1 MKKILAIAFTI
12 ISSGNLKAQEI
23 IKVGEEKTI
32 TCTGTFTSQ
41 LQNYYSN
48 GTKASISK
56 FFMDNVGDSIIVFEA
71 IIYADR
77 VAQTVIKRSVAK
89 KDIDKGDAG
98 IEIETVK
105 ENGATFQLVKIKT
118 TENNNVVK
126 EETYKKDDIEIGES
140 IDRILIYFG
149 ADKEKDAKILVEKLK
164 K

>member
-32 TCTGTFTSQ
+32 TCTGSIASQ
-41 LQNYYSN
+41 VQNYFSN

-56 FFMDNVGDSIIVFEA
+56 FFMDDAKDSLIVFEA

-77 VAQTVIKRSVAK
+77 DAQTVIRRCIAK

-98 IEIETVK
+98 IEIEIVK

-118 TENNNVVK
+118 TESKNVVK
-126 EETYKKDDIEIGES
+126 EETFKKDEIEIGENT
-140 IDRILIYFG
+140 DRVLIYFG
-149 ADKEKDAKILVEKLK
+149 ADKEKEAKSLVEKLK